1 MENGTKKIRKGEGRP
16 PRRAGL
22 VVYTHPRVSRDSAS
36 EVAHAAACIMPRCQ
50 AVPTDTAVNVATTLH
65 IATLAIAQ
73 SVAAQGL
80 AGYAQDFFRKSFLPV
95 KGNSKIFYIVKNF
108 SGTRYPPPPTREC
121 TGGGGYGLFLRVRT
135 Q

>member
-1 MENGTKKIRKGEGRP
+1 M
-16 PRRAGL
+16 
-22 VVYTHPRVSRDSAS
+22 
-36 EVAHAAACIMPRCQ
+36 
-50 AVPTDTAVNVATTLH
+50 PTDTADNVATTLH

-73 SVAAQGL
+73 SVVAQGL

-121 TGGGGYGLFLRVRT
+121 TGGGGMGYFYGYAHNNTIYKSPIEANPSKKSKRYRY
-135 Q
+135 